1 MTTPRSRIK
10 KPCIYI
16 PLCFYFIE
24 HIAIFLYDPWS
35 FTFHYAS
42 TLSKFKTSGRRELM
56 NLHSTMLLLYRRRR
70 VLRKCLRRIYIPLC
84 FYFILQALPY
94 MSLTTWIYIPLCFYF
109 IKKTGL
115 IFPSGITNLH
125 STMLLLYRFSPR
137 AERILWPTFT
147 FHYASTLSRLG
158 DRLRNSVCAI
168 YIPLCFYFIGS
179 MLKLQRSSML
189 NLHSTMLLLY
199 LGSKSRSL

>member
-1 MTTPRSRIK
+1 MCVEK
-10 KPCIYI
+10 IYI

-24 HIAIFLYDPWS
+24 DKAIENEVHNYLHSTMLLLYPEYPVS
-35 FTFHYAS
+35 YSPVSTFTFHYAS
-42 TLSKFKTSGRRELM
+42 TLSKMRKAGWKVTRLY
-56 NLHSTMLLLYRRRR
+56 LHSTMLLLY
-70 VLRKCLRRIYIPLC
+70 LC
-84 FYFILQALPY
+84 CSMRFLPRW
-94 MSLTTWIYIPLCFYF
+94 MIYIPLCFYF